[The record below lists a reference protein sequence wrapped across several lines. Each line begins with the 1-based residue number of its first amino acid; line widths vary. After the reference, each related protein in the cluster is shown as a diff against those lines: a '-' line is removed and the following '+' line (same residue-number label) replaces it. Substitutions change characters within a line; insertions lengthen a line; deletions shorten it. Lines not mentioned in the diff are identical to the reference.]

1 MEGSWI
7 IVRDFVSCFRTGSE
21 VFLVDD
27 RAISNEF
34 ISLVLSKAHAAVS
47 NFTERAENE
56 ESIRRALGTVR
67 LEMISVIHKIHLF
80 TGHWEMLNNEYASL
94 KASLSSFCT
103 DTKPAEAPEVIPLDP
118 AFEL

>member
-1 MEGSWI
+1 M
-7 IVRDFVSCFRTGSE
+7 RDFVSCFRTGSE

-47 NFTERAENE
+47 NFTECAENE
-56 ESIRRALGTVR
+56 ESICRALGTVR

-94 KASLSSFCT
+94 SSFCT